1 MESPR
6 KLQRSWN
13 GNTLHNPSIGARAR
27 VPCRWRNRAM
37 RHGEAASVGLLGGPR
52 PRQSPAGIPRPTSG
66 LPPTRALQLLYYA
79 HYAALLRWCQSVL
92 GSSALIATKSA
103 QVRQSPLR
111 PTPLEDWLP
120 PVRLLPS
127 GTKPHNSGRCAGI
140 CRSGHSPT
148 SGAPHML
155 DSRRSK
161 AWQLPGSCVGSY
173 QDKPRNS
180 RRTHPTAPEPI
191 REPAKARSDGGWPDG
206 PSPLPTP

>member
-6 KLQRSWN
+6 KLPRSWS
-13 GNTLHNPSIGARAR
+13 GNTPHNPSTGAGAH
-27 VPCRWRNRAM
+27 VPCRWRNRAT

-52 PRQSPAGIPRPTSG
+52 PRQSPAGIPRQTSG
-66 LPPTRALQLLYYA
+66 LPPTRALQLLYYV
-79 HYAALLRWCQSVL
+79 HYAAPLRWCQLVL
-92 GSSALIATKSA
+92 GSSASIAAESA
-103 QVRQSPLR
+103 QARQSPLR

-127 GTKPHNSGRCAGI
+127 ETKPHNSSRCAGI

-148 SGAPHML
+148 SGAPHMP

-161 AWQLPGSCVGSY
+161 AWQLPSSCVGSY

-180 RRTHPTAPEPI
+180 RHTHPTALEPTQESA
-191 REPAKARSDGGWPDG
+191 RARSGGGWPDG
-206 PSPLPTP
+206 PSPLPLP